1 MSEKAKDLLGRA
13 AWTLLQ
19 VGGAEIVV
27 LLASWPQWIA
37 IPVAGALSAVK
48 TALFNRYGNPA
59 ERAVE
64 KFERFG

>member
-1 MSEKAKDLLGRA
+1 MGEKTKDLLGRA

-27 LLASWPQWIA
+27 LLAAWPQWIA

-48 TALFNRYGNPA
+48 TALLNRYGDPA
-59 ERAVE
+59 GRAAE